1 MKKSL
6 KKTINHLENFV
17 GHEMIRTKPTT
28 NNNRVIW
35 SYTNEPVIFV
45 GLTQDG
51 CIKYIDPKLDDKVRI
66 LPLTFTDR
74 NWITFKKA
82 SKPKG
87 NPLNKWRGKKVVR
100 NCPTCYGDESFLRS
114 DVPGDEQIL
123 ISASKYHIILEDKF
137 LGKITCNSRYNNPN
151 DWELA

>member
-6 KKTINHLENFV
+6 KKTIAHLRKFV
-17 GHEMIRTKPTT
+17 GHEIIRTKPTT
-28 NNNRVIW
+28 NVVDW
-35 SYTNEPVIFV
+35 SYTDEPVIFV
-45 GLTQDG
+45 GLTQNG
-51 CIKYIDPKLDDKVRI
+51 CIKYIDPKFDDKVGGV

-82 SKPKG
+82 SRPKG

-100 NCPTCYGDESFLRS
+100 NCPTCYGDKSFLRS
-114 DVPGDEQIL
+114 DVPGDDQIL
-123 ISASKYHIILEDKF
+123 ISASKYHIILEDKSF
-137 LGKITCNSRYNNPN
+137 GEIICNSTFSNPN

>member
-6 KKTINHLENFV
+6 KKTIAHLRKFV
-17 GHEMIRTKPTT
+17 GHEIIRTKPTT
-28 NNNRVIW
+28 DIGDW
-35 SYTNEPVIFV
+35 SYTDEPVVFV
-45 GLTQDG
+45 GFTQDG
-51 CIKYIDPKLDDKVRI
+51 CIKYIDPKFDDKVGGV

-82 SKPKG
+82 SRPKG

-100 NCPTCYGDESFLRS
+100 NCPTCYGDKSFLRS
-114 DVPGDEQIL
+114 DVPGDDQIL
-123 ISASKYHIILEDKF
+123 ISASKYHIILEDKS
-137 LGKITCNSRYNNPN
+137 LGEIICNSTFSNPN

>member
-6 KKTINHLENFV
+6 KKTIAYLRQFV
-17 GHEMIRTKPTT
+17 GYEIIHTKPTT
-28 NNNRVIW
+28 EVGDW
-35 SYTNEPVIFV
+35 SYTDEPVIFV

-51 CIKYIDPKLDDKVRI
+51 CIKYIDPKFDDKVRI

-100 NCPTCYGDESFLRS
+100 NCPTCYGDYSFLRS
-114 DVPGDEQIL
+114 NIPDNEQKL
-123 ISASKYHIILEDKF
+123 ISASKYHIILEDKIV
-137 LGKITCNSRYNNPN
+137 GKIICDSRYNNPN
-151 DWELA
+151 D

>member
-17 GHEMIRTKPTT
+17 GHEMICTKPTT

-35 SYTNEPVIFV
+35 SYTNEPVVFV

-51 CIKYIDPKLDDKVRI
+51 CIKYINSKLDDKVRI

-100 NCPTCYGDESFLRS
+100 NCPTCYGDYSFLRS
-114 DVPGDEQIL
+114 DIPGNEQIL
-123 ISASKYHIILEDKF
+123 ISASKYHMILEDKF
-137 LGKITCNSRYNNPN
+137 LGKITCDSRYNNPN

>member
-17 GHEMIRTKPTT
+17 DCEITRTKPTT
-28 NNNRVIW
+28 NVVDW
-35 SYTNEPVIFV
+35 SYTDEPVVFV
-45 GLTQDG
+45 GFTQDG
-51 CIKYIDPKLDDKVRI
+51 CIKYIDPKLDDEVRI

-100 NCPTCYGDESFLRS
+100 NCPTCYGENSFLRG
-114 DVPGDEQIL
+114 DIPGKL
-123 ISASKYHIILEDKF
+123 ISASKYHIILEDKL
-137 LGKITCNSRYNNPN
+137 LGKIICNSRYNNPK

>member
-17 GHEMIRTKPTT
+17 GCEIIRTKPTT
-28 NNNRVIW
+28 NVVDW
-35 SYTNEPVIFV
+35 SYTDEPVIFV

-51 CIKYIDPKLDDKVRI
+51 YIKYIDPKLDDKVRI

-151 DWELA
+151 DWKLA

>member
-6 KKTINHLENFV
+6 KKTIAHLRKFV
-17 GHEMIRTKPTT
+17 GHEIIRTKPTT
-28 NNNRVIW
+28 DIGDW
-35 SYTNEPVIFV
+35 SYTDEPVIFV
-45 GLTQDG
+45 GFTQDG
-51 CIKYIDPKLDDKVRI
+51 CIKYIDPKFDDKVGGV

-87 NPLNKWRGKKVVR
+87 NSLNKWRGKKVVR

>member
-6 KKTINHLENFV
+6 KKTINHLRKFV
-17 GHEMIRTKPTT
+17 GHEIIRTKPTT
-28 NNNRVIW
+28 NVVDW
-35 SYTNEPVIFV
+35 SYTDEPVIFV
-45 GLTQDG
+45 GLTQNG
-51 CIKYIDPKLDDKVRI
+51 CIKYIDPKFDDKVGGV

-100 NCPTCYGDESFLRS
+100 NCPTCYGDYSFLRS
-114 DVPGDEQIL
+114 DIPDNEQKL

-137 LGKITCNSRYNNPN
+137 LGKIICDSRYNNPN